1 MFNLFERLEMSRDAS
16 ILNESRGLSA
26 AGPALTASPSRRL
39 QGLAAACVA
48 MVMGAASLGVEAQ
61 PRDDRHEQRHGQRHG
76 DHRDRDRDR
85 GRDDGR
91 HGDRRHDDRRGPPG
105 YRHPGPP
112 PHAYHG
118 GPAYRPGPP
127 MVHPGHRPPQ
137 MHGHRGVGPQHN
149 WYRGSRVPPMY
160 RSHHYVVN
168 NWRHHHLAAPPR
180 GYHWV
185 QNGPDYLLIAIGT
198 GVIAQIVF
206 Q

>member
-16 ILNESRGLSA
+16 TLHAFPGRA
-26 AGPALTASPSRRL
+26 AAVGTFFTASTAPTSRRL

-48 MVMGAASLGVEAQ
+48 VLLGAASLGAEAQ

-76 DHRDRDRDR
+76 GRHDDR

-91 HGDRRHDDRRGPPG
+91 HGDRRHDDRRGPPA

-112 PHAYHG
+112 PQAYHG
-118 GPAYRPGPP
+118 GPVYRPGPP
-127 MVHPGHRPPQ
+127 MVHPGHPQ
-137 MHGHRGVGPQHN
+137 MHGQRGVGPQHN

-168 NWRHHHLAAPPR
+168 NWRHHHLAPPPR